1 MAKISTYV
9 IDSTPQLNDKVI
21 GTDVNDNNITKNYT
35 IGDIISL
42 FPVVTNLFV
51 PISNGVEYVDSV
63 ITQDSTTAPTK
74 INVNGLIGITGTGQ
88 SVYIGD
94 GAGVSDTFTF
104 GKNVG
109 VGQGA
114 LNSFTAGFFGKAE
127 DGVNIAIGHN
137 ALNATTTGTN
147 NIAIGGGSLAFNV
160 SGYNNV
166 AISKNALG
174 DDTVQYSGNNTSI
187 GVGFSAGNPSPTS
200 ATNPN
205 FNGHVGGV
213 CLLYTSPSPRDRG

>member
-94 GAGVSDTFTF
+94 GAGVSDAFTF
-104 GKNVG
+104 GKNIG
-109 VGQGA
+109 VGNNSLQ
-114 LNSFTAGFFGKAE
+114 SFTSGLNPVSGQGE
-127 DGVNIAIGHN
+127 DGVNVAIGSN
-137 ALNATTTGTN
+137 ALQATTTGTN
-147 NIAIGGGSLAFNV
+147 NVGIGGG
-160 SGYNNV
+160 
-166 AISKNALG
+166 AL
-174 DDTVQYSGNNTSI
+174 DKT
-187 GVGFSAGNPSPTS
+187 
-200 ATNPN
+200 
-205 FNGHVGGV
+205 
-213 CLLYTSPSPRDRG
+213 